1 MKYIIENPMRK
12 PGQLGT
18 RPVYI
23 YLFGENKEWNS
34 TDDLK
39 IFGKV
44 KVWKFRTRIKAKKSF
59 YMCEKILTKLPNL
72 SSITINL
79 SKDFPTH

>member
-1 MKYIIENPMRK
+1 MFE
-12 PGQLGT
+12 QLKKTSSSGLKKNFDPSLERSRYELMVQKINSRGAIG

-34 TDDLK
+34 TDNLK

-44 KVWKFRTRIKAKKSF
+44 RVW
-59 YMCEKILTKLPNL
+59 
-72 SSITINL
+72 
-79 SKDFPTH
+79 